1 MTMIRSSNND
11 NNVKDIKL
19 EATLFDGYET
29 IMKSADDSFSED
41 VRLHISLL
49 VDITKSDR
57 GDSLEFVCSS
67 WPDSLEIQK
76 VYLLRRDNVLSGP
89 CMGPVLQ

>member
-1 MTMIRSSNND
+1 MTMTRTFNND

-29 IMKSADDSFSED
+29 IMKSADDSSSED

-76 VYLLRRDNVLSGP
+76 VYLLRRDNILSRP